1 MPKRKS
7 YSTDIQEELKKSRS
21 HPPARTAEAREME
34 MISLAMDVAEQRL
47 RDGTAS
53 SAEVCHWL
61 KLGSSRERIEQ
72 REKEMEIELK
82 AAKTEALQASR
93 RIEELYTDAISAVMS
108 YAGKDIPDEK
118 D

>member
-1 MPKRKS
+1 MPRRKKEPS
-7 YSTDIQEELKKSRS
+7 DIQEELKQTRR

-34 MISLAMDVAEQRL
+34 MIGLAMDLAEQRL

-53 SAEVCHWL
+53 SAEVCHFL

-72 REKEMEIELK
+72 KDKQMEIELK
-82 AAKTEALQASR
+82 AAKTEALQASK

-108 YAGKDIPDEK
+108 YSGREVPDEEE
-118 D
+118 

>member
-1 MPKRKS
+1 MPRRKKEPS
-7 YSTDIQEELKKSRS
+7 DIQEELKQTRR
-21 HPPARTAEAREME
+21 HPPARTPEAREHE
-34 MISLAMDVAEQRL
+34 MIGLAMDLAEQRL

-53 SAEVCHWL
+53 SAEVCHFL

-72 REKEMEIELK
+72 RDKQMEIELK
-82 AAKTEALQASR
+82 AAKTEALQASK

-108 YAGKDIPDEK
+108 YSGREVPDEE